1 MNIPDGLLRLVTPAV
16 NPAHPGCPLHLC
28 VRLDSQAAPP
38 AAAAAEG
45 VSPNAAA
52 AEGAA
57 TVASAAATVG
67 QWDQTVSTS
76 GAN

>member
-1 MNIPDGLLRLVTPAV
+1 MPLYQDDSPPKMNIPDGLLRLVTPAV

-38 AAAAAEG
+38 AAAAAGGE
-45 VSPNAAA
+45 SPNVA

-57 TVASAAATVG
+57 TV
-67 QWDQTVSTS
+67 
-76 GAN
+76 